1 MSAFC
6 LYAACIKPAADKNAR
21 SNCPQKLSSGGY
33 ACNKIKSEYNINVF
47 SAGLLCLKYIL
58 QHAALYFGVCR
69 QQRAETE
76 YLRSRR
82 PVTRYGMIV
91 LPMKRNTAKVFV
103 LFVLFLLVCGLTAC
117 RDAEIEESATAA
129 VTERVYVDPATPTA
143 VPEDSLLPLLTP
155 RSTGAEDEPDFYAE
169 VITVDREGGA
179 VAINLDGDSVDIVKS
194 VSVLSVS
201 ENGKNADFR
210 IMTQQEVENLEA
222 KYQTSVYLAVM
233 LRQPRSGIYTFELSV
248 IFNDDS
254 SCKTQ
259 FKASLEF

>member
-1 MSAFC
+1 M
-6 LYAACIKPAADKNAR
+6 
-21 SNCPQKLSSGGY
+21 
-33 ACNKIKSEYNINVF
+33 
-47 SAGLLCLKYIL
+47 
-58 QHAALYFGVCR
+58 
-69 QQRAETE
+69 
-76 YLRSRR
+76 
-82 PVTRYGMIV
+82 TRYGMNV

-117 RDAEIEESATAA
+117 RDAEIEESATAE

-155 RSTGAEDEPDFYAE
+155 RSTGAQDEPDFYAE

-179 VAINLDGDSVDIVKS
+179 IAINLDGDSVDIVKS
-194 VSVLSVS
+194 VSVLSVN

-233 LRQPRSGIYTFELSV
+233 LRQPHSGIYTFELSV

-254 SCKTQ
+254 SSKTQ

>member
-1 MSAFC
+1 ML
-6 LYAACIKPAADKNAR
+6 LYISVFAG
-21 SNCPQKLSSGGY
+21 SSGQKQ
-33 ACNKIKSEYNINVF
+33 N
-47 SAGLLCLKYIL
+47 
-58 QHAALYFGVCR
+58 
-69 QQRAETE
+69 T
-76 YLRSRR
+76 LRSRR
-82 PVTRYGMIV
+82 PVIRCGMIV
-91 LPMKRNTAKVFV
+91 LPMKRNAAKAFA
-103 LFVLFLLVCGLTAC
+103 LFALLLLVCGLTAC

-169 VITVDREGGA
+169 VITVDQEGGA

-210 IMTQQEVENLEA
+210 IMTQQEVENLEV